1 MPERENP
8 RQALSHSQGSQENIQ
23 SHDSNS
29 QQLLNE
35 PISFKHMHI
44 IDQATYVINT
54 IDSLS
59 TDIHT
64 KLT

>member
-1 MPERENP
+1 MN
-8 RQALSHSQGSQENIQ
+8 Q
-23 SHDSNS
+23 SVSS
-29 QQLLNE
+29 T
-35 PISFKHMHI
+35 FHM